1 MWKWKMNGR
10 KNKTHRK
17 KKDRKYMEMKLELI
31 NYITL
36 QTHSNTIYNVVFLQ
50 VFIIYA
56 L

>member
-1 MWKWKMNGR
+1 
-10 KNKTHRK
+10 
-17 KKDRKYMEMKLELI
+17 MKLELI